1 MRWRS
6 HETRTRRMKIAL
18 VTSIVPF
25 VQGGARNIVIWLDAM
40 LRDKGHETEIITLPF
55 DESPE
60 KIIPQMAAFRMIDLT
75 DRADLVIC
83 FRPPSYMIRHPRK
96 VLWFIH
102 HVRAYYDLWDTEYR
116 GFADTEVSRARREVI
131 MHADTRALDEAS
143 MVFTNSR
150 VVSERLL
157 KFNGVHSEVLY
168 PPLFNASEFINAEY
182 GDEILLISRL
192 EHHKRQHLLL
202 EALAHCESP
211 VRLRFM
217 GKGST
222 PAYADQ
228 LRRRANE
235 LGVEDRLTLDDAWI
249 DETKK
254 RGILSSAL
262 ACAYLPVDEDSYG
275 YPSLE
280 AAHASKGVLT
290 TSDSGGVL
298 EFVENERSGL
308 VVESTPEALA
318 RAMDRLYS
326 EPGLAQNLG
335 NGASRRIDELNISWS
350 HVVDRLLS

>member
-1 MRWRS
+1 MRWRL
-6 HETRTRRMKIAL
+6 HETCAKRMKIAL

-25 VQGGARNIVIWLDAM
+25 VQGGARNIVYWLDST
-40 LRDKGHETEIITLPF
+40 LRDQGHETEIITLPF

-83 FRPPSYMIRHPRK
+83 FRPPSYMVRHPRK

-116 GFADTEVSRARREVI
+116 GFADTEVSRARREVVTA
-131 MHADTRALDEAS
+131 ADTRALKEAS
-143 MVFTNSR
+143 MVFTNSC

-157 KFNGVHSEVLY
+157 EYNGVHSEVLY
-168 PPLFNASEFINAEY
+168 PPLFDAQQFVNKKY

-192 EHHKRQHLLL
+192 EYHKRQHLLL
-202 EALAHCESP
+202 EALAHCKTP
-211 VRLRFM
+211 VRLRLL

-228 LRRRANE
+228 LRRRADE
-235 LGVEDRLTLDDAWI
+235 LGVADRLTFDDAWI
-249 DETKK
+249 DEAEK
-254 RGILSSAL
+254 REILSCAL

-280 AAHASKGVLT
+280 SAHAHKGILT

-308 VVESTPEALA
+308 IVESTPQALA
-318 RAMDRLYS
+318 QAMDRLHS
-326 EPGLAQNLG
+326 EPGLAQSLG
-335 NGASRRIDELNISWS
+335 DGAARRIEELNISWS
-350 HVVDRLLS
+350 HVVDRILA